1 MEYEEVKKDYVR
13 YRLNT
18 AKQDLKAA
26 NLLYENSIYNAA
38 VNRAYY
44 AIFHAMRA
52 VLAIDGVDFKKHSG
66 VISYFNKE
74 YIKKGVFDKRFS
86 KIIQNANISR
96 TGSDY
101 EDFYDVSKQEAKD
114 KCAEAMEF
122 YEEIER
128 YIFKM
133 I

>member
-26 NLLYENSIYNAA
+26 NLLYENSIYNVA

-74 YIKKGVFDKRFS
+74 YMSQSQILCKLFTKPS
-86 KIIQNANISR
+86 K
-96 TGSDY
+96 
-101 EDFYDVSKQEAKD
+101 
-114 KCAEAMEF
+114 
-122 YEEIER
+122 
-128 YIFKM
+128 
-133 I
+133 